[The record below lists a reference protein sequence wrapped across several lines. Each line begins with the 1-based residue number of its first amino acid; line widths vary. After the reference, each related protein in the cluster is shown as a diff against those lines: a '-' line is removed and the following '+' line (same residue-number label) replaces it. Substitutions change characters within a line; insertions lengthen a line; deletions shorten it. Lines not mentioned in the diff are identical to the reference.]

1 MIQIIHRLG
10 GEIPGYR
17 TFSVFLWRLF
27 DVKAGHKKIARL
39 MKEMNLKA
47 ATRKKDAYKGAAKHD
62 HPCTAPDNL
71 VNQNF
76 RVKPRHIICT
86 DITYL
91 PYGISNGLLYLCI
104 FKDAFTKEILGWAS
118 GTRMTVSLIQKA
130 YDRMMAD
137 HGSELK
143 TKEVLVHSDQ
153 GNQYLS
159 STFKKLLSDD
169 SLLQSVSA
177 RANSQDNAPAES
189 FFGLMKPH
197 MLDVL
202 KLCRNT
208 EEAIEMV
215 DGYIHTYNNDRYQY
229 ELAGL
234 TPHEF
239 YLFKESGIYPCDN
252 YYGVKADRLH
262 SIEEIVN
269 HHLEEASKK
278 AEKMR
283 SIYNLRSRA
292 AQLLRKNPIDV
303 IQNDQLILQER
314 IRSDT
319 EHIERVQEEVSHLK
333 DALKQAKDAEEWM
346 KNLDSSQL
354 EYYRIPQ
361 NWQKEP
367 HLQYI
372 WKMTGLF

>member
-47 ATRKKDAYKGAAKHD
+47 TIRKKDAYKGAARHD

-91 PYGISNGLLYLCI
+91 PYGISNGLIYLCI

-118 GTRMTVSLIQKA
+118 GTHMTVSLIQKA

-153 GNQYLS
+153 GVE
-159 STFKKLLSDD
+159 
-169 SLLQSVSA
+169 LQI
-177 RANSQDNAPAES
+177 
-189 FFGLMKPH
+189 KY
-197 MLDVL
+197 
-202 KLCRNT
+202 T
-208 EEAIEMV
+208 
-215 DGYIHTYNNDRYQY
+215 
-229 ELAGL
+229 
-234 TPHEF
+234 
-239 YLFKESGIYPCDN
+239 
-252 YYGVKADRLH
+252 
-262 SIEEIVN
+262 
-269 HHLEEASKK
+269 
-278 AEKMR
+278 
-283 SIYNLRSRA
+283 
-292 AQLLRKNPIDV
+292 
-303 IQNDQLILQER
+303 
-314 IRSDT
+314 
-319 EHIERVQEEVSHLK
+319 
-333 DALKQAKDAEEWM
+333 
-346 KNLDSSQL
+346 
-354 EYYRIPQ
+354 
-361 NWQKEP
+361 
-367 HLQYI
+367 
-372 WKMTGLF
+372 